1 MKGIGARILNL
12 IKNFTHHISSQ
23 RGSRSQLRSFAY
35 IMAVFS
41 GLFTVVFWYYEFILG
56 QRIFTGLITLL
67 ILFGVFKPVLLQPFY
82 ICWMFL
88 ARILA
93 FINTHIILAFIFYT
107 LFTVIGLLL
116 RFFRNDPLDRD
127 IENETVS
134 YWQHPEQEK
143 LPRDHFDRQF

>member
-1 MKGIGARILNL
+1 MKKIIIENL
-12 IKNFTHHISSQ
+12 KTIIYALIIAVLI
-23 RGSRSQLRSFAY
+23 RS
-35 IMAVFS
+35 I
-41 GLFTVVFWYYEFILG
+41 
-56 QRIFTGLITLL
+56 
-67 ILFGVFKPVLLQPFY
+67 LLQPFY